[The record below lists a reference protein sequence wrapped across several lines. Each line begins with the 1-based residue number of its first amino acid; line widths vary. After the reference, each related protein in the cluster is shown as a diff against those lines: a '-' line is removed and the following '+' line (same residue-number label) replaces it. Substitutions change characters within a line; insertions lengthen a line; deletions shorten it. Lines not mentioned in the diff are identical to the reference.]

1 MGGVARIFKSLGV
14 STGVIKLAQP
24 DPATRYAQNIASG
37 GNPATALA
45 AGLSPTTAAT
55 NIAQKATLAG
65 GTYGGQTI
73 LSSSQGDEK
82 EANVSKTILGGGKK
96 KNIKS

>member
-14 STGVIKLAQP
+14 STGVIKPAQP

-45 AGLSPTTAAT
+45 AGLSPTT

>member
-14 STGVIKLAQP
+14 STGVIKPAQ
-24 DPATRYAQNIASG
+24 AV
-37 GNPATALA
+37 A
-45 AGLSPTTAAT
+45 APVAAPVAAAT

-96 KNIKS
+96 KIIKS

>member
-14 STGVIKLAQP
+14 STGVIKPAQAVAAP
-24 DPATRYAQNIASG
+24 VATQAVAPIA
-37 GNPATALA
+37 
-45 AGLSPTTAAT
+45 AAT

-96 KNIKS
+96 KIIKS

>member
-14 STGVIKLAQP
+14 STGVIKPAQAVAAP
-24 DPATRYAQNIASG
+24 VAHTSG
-37 GNPATALA
+37 AVALA
-45 AGLSPTTAAT
+45 ALAAAT

>member
-1 MGGVARIFKSLGV
+1 MGGGVSTVARIFKSLV
-14 STGVIKLAQP
+14 VIKPAQAVAAP
-24 DPATRYAQNIASG
+24 VATQAVTPIA
-37 GNPATALA
+37 
-45 AGLSPTTAAT
+45 AAT

-96 KNIKS
+96 KIIKS

>member
-14 STGVIKLAQP
+14 STGVIKPAQAVAAP
-24 DPATRYAQNIASG
+24 VATQAVAPIA
-37 GNPATALA
+37 
-45 AGLSPTTAAT
+45 AAT
-55 NIAQKATLAG
+55 NIAQKATLAS

>member
-14 STGVIKLAQP
+14 STGVIKPAQAVAAP
-24 DPATRYAQNIASG
+24 VATQAVAPIA
-37 GNPATALA
+37 
-45 AGLSPTTAAT
+45 AAT